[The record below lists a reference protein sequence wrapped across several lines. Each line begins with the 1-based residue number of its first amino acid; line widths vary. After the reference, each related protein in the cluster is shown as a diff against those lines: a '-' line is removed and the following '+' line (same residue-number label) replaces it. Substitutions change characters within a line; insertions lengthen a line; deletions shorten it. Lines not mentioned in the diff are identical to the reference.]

1 MGDAIEHGFG
11 STLWTCM
18 INECAMIYSAYVRKE
33 NRDHKMYFPDTSCIC
48 IKIDKE
54 EEWQN
59 KTSLYLQWRMK
70 VCHRSSCCLRA
81 HGF

>member
-33 NRDHKMYFPDTSCIC
+33 NRDHKMNFPDTSCIC

-54 EEWQN
+54 EERQN
-59 KTSLYLQWRMK
+59 KTSIFTMENESVSQR
-70 VCHRSSCCLRA
+70 
-81 HGF
+81 